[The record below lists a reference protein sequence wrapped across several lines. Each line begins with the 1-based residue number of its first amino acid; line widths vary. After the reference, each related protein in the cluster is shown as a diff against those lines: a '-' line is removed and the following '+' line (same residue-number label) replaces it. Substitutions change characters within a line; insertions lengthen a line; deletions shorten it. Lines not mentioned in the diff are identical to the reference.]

1 MDNSE
6 SSELQVPLSEMLE
19 TLRSELQR
27 SLHSGRDKP
36 IAFDL
41 DKVELELKVTIA
53 RKLKG
58 EAGIAFWVVKAG
70 GGTERSNDTI
80 HTFKLTLS
88 PVDSATGKRLQVEHE
103 QRDKPP
109 RD

>member
-1 MDNSE
+1 MI
-6 SSELQVPLSEMLE
+6 E

-27 SLHSGRDKP
+27 SLESGRDKP

-41 DKVELELKVTIA
+41 DKIELELKVTVA

-70 GGTERSNDTI
+70 GGTESSNDAI

-88 PVDSATGKRLQVEHE
+88 PVVSATGKRLQVEHD
-103 QRDKPP
+103 QRDKPS